1 MHVHT
6 HAQNTH
12 MGIYHTCTQAHT
24 HTCIH
29 VGTSHMLAY
38 MHRIHTQA
46 HTTCVHSTHTYTA
59 HTQAQNTHTGTH
71 IATCTHRHPPHVC
84 TAHTQM
90 HTRMHRIHTAMCTA
104 MCTHGRTHRD
114 THVHTHLC
122 TQYTHG
128 HTHGPQ
134 SLSVGRSAVLCAQC
148 SGGTDVREAPTTSL

>member
-24 HTCIH
+24 HMHTCRYITH
-29 VGTSHMLAY
+29 AC
-38 MHRIHTQA
+38 IQA

-59 HTQAQNTHTGTH
+59 HTQMYTQAQNTHTGTH

-90 HTRMHRIHTAMCTA
+90 HTRVHRIHTA

-148 SGGTDVREAPTTSL
+148 SGGTDVREAPTTNL